1 MKNSLR
7 SAMWNMFQPRQST
20 PEIKKL
26 LKLNGIFEMNPSQ
39 LDVVLKVF
47 NNREQWQKQGDE
59 KWLAAFLV
67 AALKASNLEEGSQVA
82 QW

>member
-1 MKNSLR
+1 
-7 SAMWNMFQPRQST
+7 MWNMFQPKQSI
-20 PEIKKL
+20 PEIKQL
-26 LKLNGIFEMNPSQ
+26 SKLNGIFEMNPFQ

-47 NNREQWQKQGDE
+47 NDREWRQKQGDE

-67 AALKASNLEEGSQVA
+67 AALKASNLKEGSQVA